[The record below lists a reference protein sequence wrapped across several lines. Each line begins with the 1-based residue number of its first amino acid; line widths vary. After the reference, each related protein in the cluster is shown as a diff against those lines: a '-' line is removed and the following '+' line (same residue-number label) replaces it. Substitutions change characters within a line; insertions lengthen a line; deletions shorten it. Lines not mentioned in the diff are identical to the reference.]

1 MSVDASQ
8 DELENDLAT
17 GKGPFYAIKIV
28 DRNGKKR
35 LPPFGRRGRE
45 GAKLVAEN
53 EMRKEIAILKKL
65 HHPNVVA
72 LKEIID
78 DPDSKQVYMILEYC
92 QGGEVRWK
100 QDNRPTLTIAE
111 TRKIFR
117 DTLLGLEYRTC
128 TSDAAFVTARA
139 DTIAVHHQGVIHR
152 DIKPSNLLCSG
163 DVVKISD
170 FGCSHFS
177 EALYAADGGGYVD
190 DIELAKTAG
199 SPAFFAPEMCYSEIP
214 DEPTPTTPGATTDS
228 KVPTFTVRPPSTTQ
242 EDTSSTTKASS
253 TYDPRLSVTRSMS
266 TATIPNRQRR
276 PITNAIDVWALG
288 VTLYCLLFGKTP
300 FDAQNEYLLM
310 QVIPTAEYETP
321 ATMGKEQVPTS
332 GPESTDEVR
341 EALDL
346 LSKLLEKDAG
356 HRITLD
362 QAKRH
367 PFALRGMKDPQGWL
381 NRTSIHD
388 QTCVTVTNEEVAAA
402 VTRGNGIRD
411 KLKRGLSK
419 LSNRLGFHRNRSRS
433 VTGSDH
439 ADQSAA
445 SSASETPS
453 NTRRVASGD
462 SIPSTASGPSIGRRL
477 SILHRNP
484 SNRVATSASAP
495 GSGDE
500 SSRPVGLI
508 ASQLGASQ
516 SADRSPPST
525 TQPVHSEEFLR
536 QPSSTSVDNTP
547 RQMRSIQSLEKL
559 QSATTA
565 PNYGRRRS
573 LVEPEM
579 MLRSRSAS
587 NASSSAGSI
596 LGAIMGRTAQ
606 ITKQRSLRG
615 TGLSTMRSKSQH
627 DYSSQDDHDTVFGS
641 SIDSHATEG
650 RSELLRGRSFD
661 ESARRQSLDTFES
674 GSPSSRGSHGFHS
687 PERLSGW
694 DQRFLQDQGMPLR
707 RGSNL
712 SDRPVMEIDDEDLDW
727 DVDVPDSDDEDSS
740 SSDGLPKGHGLSSA
754 PADWNLSH
762 CLGDLDKQAARR
774 AAPTSPTRASAG
786 GAHSPVRTGT
796 AQSLLRPG
804 GGLDM
809 NRLGRPPSSFS
820 YRPRPSPLVNDAA
833 AGVSSS
839 ESSPGGNRSTPNAS
853 SAPSLA
859 ASTNTVPS
867 GGMEILNGQNS
878 PTSQNG
884 HPTHLSALTGSAV
897 AADSN
902 TADDRFA
909 DADEDCGLVLGMRR
923 RKSSALSRGNSVRSR
938 AGQIHAA
945 QAAHQAA
952 STNVASAASRLTA
965 TVNSDST
972 TSLGSLNTHSLPG
985 SVPSLSPGS
994 SPTQASALAAQQE
1007 HPALEADSILS
1018 DVPSLHSPQD
1028 LTPVTPK
1035 ANSPRDE
1042 RGPVLN
1048 TTKGYLPRPRIA
1060 SGDSI
1065 AE

>member
-1 MSVDASQ
+1 M
-8 DELENDLAT
+8 
-17 GKGPFYAIKIV
+17 
-28 DRNGKKR
+28 
-35 LPPFGRRGRE
+35 
-45 GAKLVAEN
+45 
-53 EMRKEIAILKKL
+53 
-65 HHPNVVA
+65 
-72 LKEIID
+72 
-78 DPDSKQVYMILEYC
+78 
-92 QGGEVRWK
+92 
-100 QDNRPTLTIAE
+100 
-111 TRKIFR
+111 
-117 DTLLGLEYRTC
+117 
-128 TSDAAFVTARA
+128 
-139 DTIAVHHQGVIHR
+139 HHQGVIHR

-214 DEPTPTTPGATTDS
+214 DETAPTTPGATSDP

-242 EDTSSTTKASS
+242 EDPTSTATRGS

-310 QVIPTAEYETP
+310 QVIPTAEYEIP
-321 ATMGKEQVPTS
+321 ATMGKEQVPTF
-332 GPESTDEVR
+332 GPESTEEVR

-346 LSKLLEKDAG
+346 LSRLLEKDAG

-445 SSASETPS
+445 SSASETP

-462 SIPSTASGPSIGRRL
+462 SIPSTASGPSLGRRL

-484 SNRVATSASAP
+484 SNRAANSASAP

-500 SSRPVGLI
+500 SSRPIGLI
-508 ASQLGASQ
+508 ASQLSASQ

-536 QPSSTSVDNTP
+536 QPSSQSVDNTP

-559 QSATTA
+559 QTA
-565 PNYGRRRS
+565 SSSNYGRRRS

-615 TGLSTMRSKSQH
+615 TGLSTTRSKSQH
-627 DYSSQDDHDTVFGS
+627 DYNSHDDHDNVFGS

-762 CLGDLDKQAARR
+762 CLSDLDKQAARR
-774 AAPTSPTRASAG
+774 TAPTSPTRASG

-820 YRPRPSPLVNDAA
+820 YRPRPSPLVNNAA
-833 AGVSSS
+833 AGVSSG
-839 ESSPGGNRSTPNAS
+839 ESSPSGNRTTPNAS

-859 ASTNTVPS
+859 ASTNIAPS
-867 GGMEILNGQNS
+867 GGMEVLNGQ
-878 PTSQNG
+878 TSQNG
-884 HPTHLSALTGSAV
+884 QTNGNGHLSALTGSAV

-909 DADEDCGLVLGMRR
+909 DADEDCGLVLGRR
-923 RKSSALSRGNSVRSR
+923 RKSSVLSRGSSVRSR

-952 STNVASAASRLTA
+952 STTVTSAASRLNA
-965 TVNSDST
+965 AANSEST
-972 TSLGSLNTHSLPG
+972 TSLGSLNTSLPG

-994 SPTQASALAAQQE
+994 SPTRASALAAQQGQ
-1007 HPALEADSILS
+1007 PADSILS
-1018 DVPSLHSPQD
+1018 DVPHQD
-1028 LTPVTPK
+1028 LPVTPK

-1042 RGPVLN
+1042 RGPVLASN
-1048 TTKGYLPRPRIA
+1048 KGYLPRPRIA

>member
-1 MSVDASQ
+1 MPY
-8 DELENDLAT
+8 AT
-17 GKGPFYAIKIV
+17 V
-28 DRNGKKR
+28 
-35 LPPFGRRGRE
+35 
-45 GAKLVAEN
+45 
-53 EMRKEIAILKKL
+53 
-65 HHPNVVA
+65 
-72 LKEIID
+72 
-78 DPDSKQVYMILEYC
+78 
-92 QGGEVRWK
+92 
-100 QDNRPTLTIAE
+100 
-111 TRKIFR
+111 
-117 DTLLGLEYRTC
+117 
-128 TSDAAFVTARA
+128 DAAFPTTQPLA
-139 DTIAVHHQGVIHR
+139 DPIAVHHQGVIHR

-190 DIELAKTAG
+190 DVELAKTAG

-214 DEPTPTTPGATTDS
+214 DEPTPTPGATSDS
-228 KVPTFTVRPPSTTQ
+228 KVPTFTVRPPSATQ
-242 EDTSSTTKASS
+242 EDLTPTSKAA

-310 QVIPTAEYETP
+310 QVIPTAQYEIP
-321 ATMGKEQVPTS
+321 ATMGRDQIPTS

-346 LSKLLEKDAG
+346 LSRLLEKDATK
-356 HRITLD
+356 RITLD

-402 VTRGNGIRD
+402 VTRGSSIRD

-433 VTGSDH
+433 VNGSDH
-439 ADQSAA
+439 ADQSAP

-453 NTRRVASGD
+453 NARRVASGD
-462 SIPSTASGPSIGRRL
+462 SIPSTASGPTFGRRL

-484 SNRVATSASAP
+484 SNRGTVSASAP

-500 SSRPVGLI
+500 SARPVGLI
-508 ASQLGASQ
+508 ASQLGSATQ
-516 SADRSPPST
+516 SADRSPPRT
-525 TQPVHSEEFLR
+525 TQPVHGEDFRR
-536 QPSSTSVDNTP
+536 QTSSVSVDNTP

-559 QSATTA
+559 QTATAA

-627 DYSSQDDHDTVFGS
+627 DYSSQDDHDNVFSS

-727 DVDVPDSDDEDSS
+727 DVDVPDSDDEADS

-762 CLGDLDKQAARR
+762 CLSDLDKQAARR
-774 AAPTSPTRASAG
+774 PTAPTSPTRAGSG

-804 GGLDM
+804 GGFDM

-833 AGVSSS
+833 AGISSS
-839 ESSPGGNRSTPNAS
+839 ESSPGGGRSTPNAS
-853 SAPSLA
+853 AAPSLA
-859 ASTNTVPS
+859 ASTSTSSTGAV
-867 GGMEILNGQNS
+867 EVLNGQA
-878 PTSQNG
+878 SQNG
-884 HPTHLSALTGSAV
+884 QNGHTSAHTGSAV
-897 AADSN
+897 ASDSG
-902 TADDRFA
+902 ASDDRFA

-923 RKSSALSRGNSVRSR
+923 RKSSVLSRGNSVRSR

-952 STNVASAASRLTA
+952 NTTVATAASKLNA
-965 TVNSDST
+965 AVNSDST
-972 TSLGSLNTHSLPG
+972 ASLGSLNSNSLPG

-994 SPTQASALAAQQE
+994 SPTQASALAVQQDQ
-1007 HPALEADSILS
+1007 PLMAATSILS
-1018 DVPSLHSPQD
+1018 DMPGGRHSPQD

-1042 RGPVLN
+1042 RGPVLDN
-1048 TTKGYLPRPRIA
+1048 ANDNNKEYFSRPGLT
-1060 SGDSI
+1060 SGDGVH
-1065 AE
+1065 E

>member
-1 MSVDASQ
+1 MPRSSA
-8 DELENDLAT
+8 
-17 GKGPFYAIKIV
+17 
-28 DRNGKKR
+28 
-35 LPPFGRRGRE
+35 
-45 GAKLVAEN
+45 
-53 EMRKEIAILKKL
+53 
-65 HHPNVVA
+65 
-72 LKEIID
+72 
-78 DPDSKQVYMILEYC
+78 
-92 QGGEVRWK
+92 
-100 QDNRPTLTIAE
+100 
-111 TRKIFR
+111 
-117 DTLLGLEYRTC
+117 
-128 TSDAAFVTARA
+128 DAA
-139 DTIAVHHQGVIHR
+139 AVHHQGVIHR
-152 DIKPSNLLCSG
+152 DIKPSNLLSSG

-214 DEPTPTTPGATTDS
+214 DEPTPTPGATSDA

-242 EDTSSTTKASS
+242 EDPNTATRGS

-288 VTLYCLLFGKTP
+288 VTLYCLLFGRTP

-310 QVIPTAEYETP
+310 QVIPTAEYEIP
-321 ATMGKEQVPTS
+321 ATMGREQVPTS

-346 LSKLLEKDAG
+346 LSRLLEKDAG

-367 PFALRGMKDPQGWL
+367 AFALRGMKDPQGWL

-402 VTRGNGIRD
+402 VTRGNSIRD

-462 SIPSTASGPSIGRRL
+462 SIPSTASGPSLGRRL

-484 SNRVATSASAP
+484 SNRAAASASAP

-508 ASQLGASQ
+508 ASQLSASQ

-525 TQPVHSEEFLR
+525 TQPVHGEEFLR
-536 QPSSTSVDNTP
+536 RPSSTSVDNTP

-559 QSATTA
+559 QSASTA
-565 PNYGRRRS
+565 YNYGRRRS
-573 LVEPEM
+573 LVEPEV

-606 ITKQRSLRG
+606 ITKQRSLKG
-615 TGLSTMRSKSQH
+615 TGLSTVRSKSQH
-627 DYSSQDDHDTVFGS
+627 DHSNQDDPDNVFGS

-712 SDRPVMEIDDEDLDW
+712 SDRPVMEIEDEDLDW
-727 DVDVPDSDDEDSS
+727 DVDVPDSDDEADS

-762 CLGDLDKQAARR
+762 CLSDLDKQASRR
-774 AAPTSPTRASAG
+774 VPQPTSPTRASSG

-796 AQSLLRPG
+796 AQTLLRPG

-820 YRPRPSPLVNDAA
+820 YRPRPSPLINDAA
-833 AGVSSS
+833 AGASSS

-853 SAPSLA
+853 GAPSLA
-859 ASTNTVPS
+859 ASTNAAS
-867 GGMEILNGQNS
+867 ADAMEVLNGQNDH
-878 PTSQNG
+878 TGLNG
-884 HPTHLSALTGSAV
+884 RPTHL
-897 AADSN
+897 AAPTCSTLAPESN
-902 TADDRFA
+902 TVDDRFA

-923 RKSSALSRGNSVRSR
+923 RKSSALSRGSSVRSR

-952 STNVASAASRLTA
+952 SATVASAASRLTA
-965 TVNSDST
+965 AVNSDST
-972 TSLGSLNTHSLPG
+972 TSLGSLHTHSLPG
-985 SVPSLSPGS
+985 SVPSLSPGT

-1007 HPALEADSILS
+1007 HPAMVSDSILS
-1018 DVPSLHSPQD
+1018 DMPGGLHSPQD

-1042 RGPVLN
+1042 RGPILH
-1048 TTKGYLPRPRIA
+1048 TTSHSKGYPTRPRIA

>member
-1 MSVDASQ
+1 M
-8 DELENDLAT
+8 
-17 GKGPFYAIKIV
+17 
-28 DRNGKKR
+28 
-35 LPPFGRRGRE
+35 
-45 GAKLVAEN
+45 
-53 EMRKEIAILKKL
+53 
-65 HHPNVVA
+65 
-72 LKEIID
+72 
-78 DPDSKQVYMILEYC
+78 
-92 QGGEVRWK
+92 
-100 QDNRPTLTIAE
+100 
-111 TRKIFR
+111 
-117 DTLLGLEYRTC
+117 
-128 TSDAAFVTARA
+128 
-139 DTIAVHHQGVIHR
+139 HHQGVIHR

-214 DEPTPTTPGATTDS
+214 DEPTPTPGATSDQ

-242 EDTSSTTKASS
+242 EDAPTATRGSSI
-253 TYDPRLSVTRSMS
+253 YDPRLSVTRSQS

-310 QVIPTAEYETP
+310 QVIPTAEYEIP

-332 GPESTDEVR
+332 GPESTEEVR

-346 LSKLLEKDAG
+346 LSRLLEKDAG
-356 HRITLD
+356 QRITLD

-433 VTGSDH
+433 VTGSDN

-445 SSASETPS
+445 SSASETP

-462 SIPSTASGPSIGRRL
+462 SIPSTASGPSLGRRL

-484 SNRVATSASAP
+484 SNRAATSASAP

-516 SADRSPPST
+516 SADRSPSST

-536 QPSSTSVDNTP
+536 QPSSQSVDNTP

-559 QSATTA
+559 QSASTA
-565 PNYGRRRS
+565 SNYGRRRS

-627 DYSSQDDHDTVFGS
+627 DYGSQDDHDNVFGS

-727 DVDVPDSDDEDSS
+727 DVDVPDSDEEDSS

-762 CLGDLDKQAARR
+762 CLSDLDKQAARR
-774 AAPTSPTRASAG
+774 TGPTSPTRASAG

-809 NRLGRPPSSFS
+809 NRLGRPPSSYS
-820 YRPRPSPLVNDAA
+820 YRPRPSPLVNDTA
-833 AGVSSS
+833 AGVSSG
-839 ESSPGGNRSTPNAS
+839 ESSPSGNRTTPNAS
-853 SAPSLA
+853 SAPLLA
-859 ASTNTVPS
+859 ASTNTAPS
-867 GGMEILNGQNS
+867 GGMEILNGQTTQKGQS
-878 PTSQNG
+878 NG
-884 HPTHLSALTGSAV
+884 NGHLSALAGSAV

-902 TADDRFA
+902 TVDDRFA
-909 DADEDCGLVLGMRR
+909 DADEDCGLVLGRR

-952 STNVASAASRLTA
+952 NTTVASAASRLNA
-965 TVNSDST
+965 AVNSEST

-994 SPTQASALAAQQE
+994 SPTRASALAAQQE
-1007 HPALEADSILS
+1007 EPAGSILS
-1018 DVPSLHSPQD
+1018 DVPGLHSPQD
-1028 LTPVTPK
+1028 LPVTPK

-1042 RGPVLN
+1042 RGPVLSASN
-1048 TTKGYLPRPRIA
+1048 SKAYLPRPRIS

>member
-1 MSVDASQ
+1 M
-8 DELENDLAT
+8 
-17 GKGPFYAIKIV
+17 
-28 DRNGKKR
+28 
-35 LPPFGRRGRE
+35 
-45 GAKLVAEN
+45 
-53 EMRKEIAILKKL
+53 
-65 HHPNVVA
+65 
-72 LKEIID
+72 
-78 DPDSKQVYMILEYC
+78 
-92 QGGEVRWK
+92 
-100 QDNRPTLTIAE
+100 
-111 TRKIFR
+111 
-117 DTLLGLEYRTC
+117 
-128 TSDAAFVTARA
+128 
-139 DTIAVHHQGVIHR
+139 HHQGVIHR

-214 DEPTPTTPGATTDS
+214 DEPLSTPGTPSDP
-228 KVPTFTVRPPSTTQ
+228 KVPSFTVQPPSTTQ
-242 EDTSSTTKASS
+242 EGPNTQASTSA
-253 TYDPRLSVTRSMS
+253 TYDPRLSVTRSIS
-266 TATIPNRQRR
+266 TATIPHRQRR

-310 QVIPTAEYETP
+310 QVIPTAQYEIP
-321 ATMGKEQVPTS
+321 AKMGFEQVPTS
-332 GPESTDEVR
+332 GPDSTDEAQ

-346 LSKLLEKDAG
+346 LSRLLEKDAG

-381 NRTSIHD
+381 NRTSVHG

-439 ADQSAA
+439 ADLSAA
-445 SSASETPS
+445 SSAPETPN

-462 SIPSTASGPSIGRRL
+462 SIISATSGPGPAGLGRRL
-477 SILHRNP
+477 SILHRNQARAAP
-484 SNRVATSASAP
+484 AISASAP

-508 ASQLGASQ
+508 SSQLGAPH
-516 SADRSPPST
+516 SADRSPPSM
-525 TQPVHSEEFLR
+525 TQPVQSEECLR

-559 QSATTA
+559 QSATTTS
-565 PNYGRRRS
+565 NYGRRRS

-579 MLRSRSAS
+579 MIRSRSAS

-606 ITKQRSLRG
+606 LTKQRSLRG
-615 TGLSTMRSKSQH
+615 NGLSTMRSKNQN
-627 DYSSQDDHDTVFGS
+627 DYNGQEDPDNVFSS

-650 RSELLRGRSFD
+650 RELLRGRSFD

-674 GSPSSRGSHGFHS
+674 GSPSSRGSHGLHS
-687 PERLSGW
+687 PDRLSGW
-694 DQRFLQDQGMPLR
+694 DQRFLQDQGRPLR

-712 SDRPVMEIDDEDLDW
+712 SDRPVMEIDDEEDVDW
-727 DVDVPDSDDEDSS
+727 DVDVPDSDDEAES

-762 CLGDLDKQAARR
+762 CLSDLDKQASRPT
-774 AAPTSPTRASAG
+774 AANTSPTRAG
-786 GAHSPVRTGT
+786 GAHSPVRTSQ

-804 GGLDM
+804 GGLDV

-820 YRPRPSPLVNDAA
+820 YRARPSPLVNDAA
-833 AGVSSS
+833 AGISSN
-839 ESSPGGNRSTPNAS
+839 ESSPGGSRSTPSAS
-853 SAPSLA
+853 AASSLA
-859 ASTNTVPS
+859 ASTNVHAPVTQEV
-867 GGMEILNGQNS
+867 
-878 PTSQNG
+878 NG
-884 HPTHLSALTGSAV
+884 HAANRSALSGCAV
-897 AADSN
+897 TADSIV
-902 TADDRFA
+902 DDRFA
-909 DADEDCGLVLGMRR
+909 DADEDCGLMLGRR
-923 RKSSALSRGNSVRSR
+923 RRSSVLSRGNSVRSR

-952 STNVASAASRLTA
+952 SCAVASAASRLNTA
-965 TVNSDST
+965 INCDST
-972 TSLGSLNTHSLPG
+972 TSLGSLNSQSLPEN
-985 SVPSLSPGS
+985 VPSLSPGVSPPQTSAPAAQRKLSPPES
-994 SPTQASALAAQQE
+994 SPYL
-1007 HPALEADSILS
+1007 LS
-1018 DVPSLHSPQD
+1018 DMPVGLHSPQD
-1028 LTPVTPK
+1028 IPPVTPK
-1035 ANSPRDE
+1035 ANSPPNE
-1042 RGPVLN
+1042 QESEHGEQ
-1048 TTKGYLPRPRIA
+1048 G
-1060 SGDSI
+1060 
-1065 AE
+1065 